1 MWQRG
6 GAAVEKWKGVVGGAH
21 LILLALTLAFLGA
34 LAWLTL
40 RGEPN
45 AVTVGR
51 YTVSTERSV
60 PPEETVRAREL
71 VNVNTATAEEL
82 KQLPGIGPAL
92 AKAIVD
98 YRAEHGPF
106 QSAEELTNVSGIG
119 AGKLDGIRN
128 EITLGEEGAA

>member
-1 MWQRG
+1 MDKRNG
-6 GAAVEKWKGVVGGAH
+6 IGGAH

-51 YTVSTERSV
+51 YTVSTERSM
-60 PPEETVRAREL
+60 PSEEAVRAQEP

-82 KQLPGIGPAL
+82 EQLPGIGPAL

-98 YRAEHGPF
+98 YRTEHGPF
-106 QSAEELTNVSGIG
+106 QSAEELTKVSGIG
-119 AGKLDGIRN
+119 AAKLDGIRN
-128 EITLGEEGAA
+128 EITLGQEGEA

>member
-1 MWQRG
+1 M
-6 GAAVEKWKGVVGGAH
+6 EKRKGVGGAH
-21 LILLALTLAFLGA
+21 LILLALTLVFLGA

-51 YTVSTERSV
+51 YTVATERSA
-60 PPEETVRAREL
+60 PPEEMIGAREL
-71 VNVNTATAEEL
+71 VNVNTATADEL
-82 KQLPGIGPAL
+82 EQLPGIGPAL

-98 YRAEHGPF
+98 YRTEHGPF
-106 QSAEELTNVSGIG
+106 RSAEELTNVRGIG

-128 EITLGEEGAA
+128 EITLGPEGAT